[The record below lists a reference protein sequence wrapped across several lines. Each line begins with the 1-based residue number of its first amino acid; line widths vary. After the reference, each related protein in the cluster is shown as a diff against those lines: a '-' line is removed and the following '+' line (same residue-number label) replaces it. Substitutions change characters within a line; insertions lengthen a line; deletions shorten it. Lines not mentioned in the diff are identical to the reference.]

1 VKKLFDAKII
11 VPIRFSNWLA
21 NLVPVRKKNGEIR
34 ICIDFRNLNK
44 ASLKDNYPLPKMD
57 LMLQNIVGS
66 QRMSMLDGFSGYNQI
81 LVHPED
87 QEKTAFTTPWG
98 TFMYAKMPFGLMNA
112 GATFQRAMDIAF
124 AEEKDK
130 SVVVYLDDITVFSK
144 REEDHLKHLEKI
156 LLKCRRFGISLNPT
170 KSIFALTS
178 GKLLGHII
186 SQEGIRI
193 DPNRVSAISKL
204 DLPRSKKE
212 VQSFLGKVNFVR
224 RFIPNFAEVVKHIT
238 KMLKKGA
245 DFKWTAEA
253 RKSFEEIKKALTQAP
268 VLISPDFTKEFLI
281 FTYASEDTIAGVL
294 LQKGNQGTE
303 QPISFFSKTLANAEL
318 KYNILEKQAYALV
331 KAIKDFRIYVL
342 HSHIV
347 AYVPSAVIKDILTQA
362 DPDGKRGKWIA
373 KLLEYDIEIRPTK
386 LVKGQGLAELLT
398 HSNLDSSDI
407 NFNAEISEIFEEE
420 EELVQINEKFLISEW
435 YKDVSFVLQHN
446 RAPDNLSKSK
456 ARFTKLKSLR
466 YFVYEQNLFW
476 KDAGGILLSCLIE
489 EEADRVIDEFHKGD
503 CGGHHYW
510 KATANKILRAGY
522 FWPTMFKDIYKKVAA
537 CHECQLFEG
546 KRKLMPMPLVPI
558 YVEAPFQQWGLDF
571 IGEIHPSSSG
581 QHRWILT
588 ATDYFTKWI
597 EAVPTRQANDAVII
611 SFLENNILSRFG
623 CPLKLITDN
632 AQAFKSKRMINF
644 CHQYHI
650 SLGHSTAYYP
660 QGNGL
665 AESSNKSLVRIIK
678 KLLQE
683 NKKTWHLKLKYAL
696 WADRI
701 CTKRSIG
708 TSPYELVYG
717 AEAIFPT
724 SLGVPVMKLIQG
736 LEEEPNAIQRRI
748 NQLIALQE
756 KRNEVVED
764 YQQNQNRVKRAFD
777 KKIKDVTFQID
788 DKVLK
793 WEAKIE
799 EKGKHG
805 KFENLWKG
813 PYLISA
819 FHGNNTYILQE
830 VDGSQYAGGPVNGR
844 FLKHYYQ

>member
-1 VKKLFDAKII
+1 
-11 VPIRFSNWLA
+11 
-21 NLVPVRKKNGEIR
+21 
-34 ICIDFRNLNK
+34 
-44 ASLKDNYPLPKMD
+44 
-57 LMLQNIVGS
+57 
-66 QRMSMLDGFSGYNQI
+66 MSMLDGFSGYNQI
-81 LVHPED
+81 LVHPYD

-98 TFMYAKMPFGLMNA
+98 TLMYAKMPFGLMNA

-124 AEEKDK
+124 VEEKDK

-144 REEDHLKHLEKI
+144 KEEDHLKHLERV

-186 SQEGIRI
+186 SEEGIRI
-193 DPNRVSAISKL
+193 DPNRVSAIQKL
-204 DLPRSKKE
+204 DLPRSRKE
-212 VQSFLGKVNFVR
+212 IQSFLGKVNFVR
-224 RFIPNFAEVVKHIT
+224 RFIPNFAEVVKNIT

-245 DFKWTAEA
+245 DFKWTTEA
-253 RKSFEEIKKALTQAP
+253 KESFEKIKKALTQAP

-281 FTYASEDTIAGVL
+281 FTFASVDTIAGVL

-331 KAIKDFRIYVL
+331 KAVKDFRIYVL

-347 AYVPSAVIKDILTQA
+347 AYMPNTVIKDILTQA

-373 KLLEYDIEIRPTK
+373 KLLE
-386 LVKGQGLAELLT
+386 
-398 HSNLDSSDI
+398 
-407 NFNAEISEIFEEE
+407 
-420 EELVQINEKFLISEW
+420 
-435 YKDVSFVLQHN
+435 
-446 RAPDNLSKSK
+446 
-456 ARFTKLKSLR
+456 
-466 YFVYEQNLFW
+466 
-476 KDAGGILLSCLIE
+476 
-489 EEADRVIDEFHKGD
+489 
-503 CGGHHYW
+503 
-510 KATANKILRAGY
+510 
-522 FWPTMFKDIYKKVAA
+522 DIYKKIAT
-537 CHECQLFEG
+537 CHECQVFEG

-558 YVEAPFQQWGLDF
+558 YVEAPFQQWGLDL
-571 IGEIHPSSSG
+571 IGEIHPPSSG

-588 ATDYFTKWI
+588 ATDYFIKWI
-597 EAVPTRQANDAVII
+597 EAIPTRQANDSVII

-623 CPLKLITDN
+623 CPIKIITDN

-644 CHQYHI
+644 YHQYHI
-650 SLGHSTAYYP
+650 SLGNSTAYYP

-678 KLLQE
+678 KLPRE
-683 NKKTWHLKLKYAL
+683 NKKAWHLKLKYAL

-717 AEAIFPT
+717 TEAIFPT

-748 NQLIALQE
+748 NELIALQE
-756 KRNEVVED
+756 KRNEVFEGH
-764 YQQNQNRVKRAFD
+764 QQSQKRVKRAFD
-777 KKIKDVTFQID
+777 KNIKEVTFQIN

-793 WEAKIE
+793 WEA
-799 EKGKHG
+799 
-805 KFENLWKG
+805 
-813 PYLISA
+813 
-819 FHGNNTYILQE
+819 
-830 VDGSQYAGGPVNGR
+830 
-844 FLKHYYQ
+844 

>member
-1 VKKLFDAKII
+1 
-11 VPIRFSNWLA
+11 
-21 NLVPVRKKNGEIR
+21 
-34 ICIDFRNLNK
+34 
-44 ASLKDNYPLPKMD
+44 M
-57 LMLQNIVGS
+57 
-66 QRMSMLDGFSGYNQI
+66 
-81 LVHPED
+81 
-87 QEKTAFTTPWG
+87 
-98 TFMYAKMPFGLMNA
+98 
-112 GATFQRAMDIAF
+112 
-124 AEEKDK
+124 
-130 SVVVYLDDITVFSK
+130 
-144 REEDHLKHLEKI
+144 
-156 LLKCRRFGISLNPT
+156 
-170 KSIFALTS
+170 
-178 GKLLGHII
+178 LGHII
-186 SQEGIRI
+186 SEVGIMI
-193 DPNRVSAISKL
+193 DSNRVSAIQKL
-204 DLPRSKKE
+204 DLPRSKNE
-212 VQSFLGKVNFVR
+212 IQSFLGKVNFVR
-224 RFIPNFAEVVKHIT
+224 RFIPNFAEVVKNIT
-238 KMLKKGA
+238 KMLKKGE

-253 RKSFEEIKKALTQAP
+253 KKSFEEIKKALTQAL

-281 FTYASEDTIAGVL
+281 FTFASEDTIAGVL
-294 LQKGNQGTE
+294 LQKGSQGIE
-303 QPISFFSKTLANAEL
+303 QPISFFSKTLAIAEL

-347 AYVPSAVIKDILTQA
+347 AYVPNAVIKDILTQA

-373 KLLEYDIEIRPTK
+373 KLLEYDIEIKPTK
-386 LVKGQGLAELLT
+386 LVKGQGLAKLLT
-398 HSNLDSSDI
+398 QSNLDCIDI
-407 NFNAEISEIFEEE
+407 NLSTEISEISENE

-435 YKDVSFVLQHN
+435 YKDIAFVLQHN

-466 YFVYEQNLFW
+466 YFVYNQNLFR
-476 KDAGGILLSCLIE
+476 KDARGILLNCLIE
-489 EEADRVIDEFHKGD
+489 EEADKVIDEFHKGD

-510 KATANKILRAGY
+510 KATANKVLRAGY
-522 FWPTMFKDIYKKVAA
+522 FWPTMFRDIYKKIAT

-571 IGEIHPSSSG
+571 IGEIHPPSSG

-597 EAVPTRQANDAVII
+597 EAIPTRQANDSMII

-623 CPLKLITDN
+623 CPIKIITDN

-650 SLGHSTAYYP
+650 SLGHSTAYYR
-660 QGNGL
+660 QGNVL
-665 AESSNKSLVRIIK
+665 AESSNKSLMRIIK

-683 NKKTWHLKLKYAL
+683 NKKAWHLKLKYAL

-717 AEAIFPT
+717 TKAIFPT

-736 LEEEPNAIQRRI
+736 LEEEPNVVQRRI

-756 KRNEVVED
+756 KRNEVFD
-764 YQQNQNRVKRAFD
+764 SHQQSQNRIKRALD
-777 KKIKDVTFQID
+777 KKIKEVTFQIH

-793 WEAKIE
+793 WEARIE

-813 PYLISA
+813 PYQISA
-819 FHGNNTYILQE
+819 FHGNNTYIL
-830 VDGSQYAGGPVNGR
+830 
-844 FLKHYYQ
+844 